1 MSAPAIPTAPFQH
14 DLATLPLTSTG
25 PRAGAISGEP
35 EEFAHE
41 LYSDGAVEIGVWE
54 CTPGVFPTVKDG
66 ISESMQILAGAGTLR
81 GEDGTEIRLEP
92 GMVLI
97 TPDGWRG
104 TWEITET
111 VRKVYTIW
119 NTAK

>member
-1 MSAPAIPTAPFQH
+1 MGRAALVAVLGLGLALRLGGASADTVTQPATVTRQAYF
-14 DLATLPLTSTG
+14 TNPLTQVTPPLLRNSFPPATACLV
-25 PRAGAISGEP
+25 AGLAGIPQVCGSDVQRITQMLG
-35 EEFAHE
+35 
-41 LYSDGAVEIGVWE
+41 LSDGI
-54 CTPGVFPTVKDG
+54 P
-66 ISESMQILAGAGTLR
+66 
-81 GEDGTEIRLEP
+81 
-92 GMVLI
+92 VLI